1 MVTLADI
8 SRVNPFRS
16 VQGSQPL
23 IRHIGVVWVTLGSS
37 DGWLMWPLMGTL
49 IWEFMSLVRFVK
61 CRDPQVPT
69 GHDIHFEQAS

>member
-23 IRHIGVVWVTLGSS
+23 IRHIGVVWVTLGSR
-37 DGWLMWPLMGTL
+37 DGWLMWPTISNEHIDMG
-49 IWEFMSLVRFVK
+49 IH
-61 CRDPQVPT
+61 VPCM
-69 GHDIHFEQAS
+69 FREVS